1 MVKIGLAISNV
12 SFVFS
17 KSLEVHDDCTPGTTN
32 VLKAAMFGGTNKH
45 KEKSAQEMTMSGLC
59 KHSFMWVP

>member
-17 KSLEVHDDCTPGTTN
+17 KSLEVHDDCTPGTTK
-32 VLKAAMFGGTNKH
+32 VLNAAMFGGTNKH
-45 KEKSAQEMTMSGLC
+45 KEKSAQETTMSGLC